1 MGLLDFLFPARKWK
15 RAVVD
20 ALANNWMEHYGL
32 PPADAMRQARESCA
46 AAIATCEANRTALLP
61 LNFGDI
67 LVGDARAKDDFTAG
81 AVRNLKTRVEHL
93 LSKGASAADVKDYW
107 NGPAFWRMAFENQ
120 DQAMRLASFRVAKE
134 EWGMEDSAAA
144 LWVKR
149 EHVVYGYSMEVLAGT
164 LPVPWELRARVN
176 RHLRERTASDK
187 PALTAE
193 VRSYGTVNDYVWAMI
208 AKGKL

>member
-1 MGLLDFLFPARKWK
+1 MRFLDFLFPEKKWE
-15 RAVVD
+15 RTVVE
-20 ALANNWMEHYGL
+20 ALTNNWIAHYGFTRE
-32 PPADAMRQARESCA
+32 DAMQQARASCA
-46 AAIATCEANRTALLP
+46 VAIAACKANRTSLLP

-67 LVGDARAKDDFTAG
+67 LVGDARAKDDFTADV
-81 AVRNLKTRVEHL
+81 AQRLRPRMEL
-93 LSKGASAADVKDYW
+93 LFHKGATAVDIRDYW
-107 NGPAFWRMAFENQ
+107 NGPAFWRLAAENQ
-120 DQAMRLASFRVAKE
+120 DQAMRLASFTIAKQ
-134 EWGMEDSAAA
+134 EWGMEDGAAA

-176 RHLRERTASDK
+176 RHLQERTASDK